1 MLPVDKRFFSAIVGA
16 TFMSCSGIFLCLAD
30 HEPTPE
36 RVWEVKRPGED
47 ELRLVEVE

>member
-16 TFMSCSGIFLCLAD
+16 TFMSCSGIFSCLAD
-30 HEPTPE
+30 HKLTPQ
-36 RVWEVKRPGED
+36 RVWELKSAGED